1 VGRLCGEVLI
11 RLCACVDSFLFWV
24 SAIYVV
30 MDGCYVLIHASLG
43 PRSCCRMIFLAGF
56 SCAQLTL
63 MLHAELLACTLP
75 RSEILPFFHT
85 CGLLPIR

>member
-1 VGRLCGEVLI
+1 
-11 RLCACVDSFLFWV
+11 
-24 SAIYVV
+24 
-30 MDGCYVLIHASLG
+30 
-43 PRSCCRMIFLAGF
+43 MIFLAGF